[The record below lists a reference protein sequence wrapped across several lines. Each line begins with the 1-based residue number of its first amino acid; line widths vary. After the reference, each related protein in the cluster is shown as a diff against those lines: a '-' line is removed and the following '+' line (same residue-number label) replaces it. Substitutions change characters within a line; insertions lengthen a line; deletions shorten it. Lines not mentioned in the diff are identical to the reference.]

1 MAFDVAVYDGQK
13 VLQGARGRFEEMVRA
28 IDLAIVGAGPY
39 GLSLGAHVADAGANF
54 KVFGSPMAV
63 WRNHMPSGMFLKS
76 EGFASTLFDPRRQ
89 HTLKEFCKRNGHAY
103 ADVGVPIPVELF
115 YSYGRDFQQ
124 RLLPDLDTRHI
135 ARISPTP
142 GGFLL
147 RLDDGE
153 VLKARKVVIAVGIAH
168 YAYVP
173 PELKDI
179 PSRFLSHTSEKRPM
193 EQFSGRKVLVVGA
206 GSSAVDTA
214 GLLHQAGAD
223 VELMTRR
230 PKIWFNHPPERKRG
244 LELAYA
250 RLLKPR
256 SGLGLGWRSYMASDL
271 PTIFHSMPEQFRL
284 RVTRGHLG
292 PSAGWVSRT
301 LVEGKVPIKVERS
314 LRRAE
319 VRGEKLLV
327 TVTGP
332 QGEEDV
338 EVDHLVAG
346 TGYKVDLDRLDFL
359 DEPIRRQISRV
370 QGTPR
375 LSRFFESSVPGLY
388 FVGPSAANSFG
399 PLLRFAWGAK
409 FASQHLSRHLTR

>member
-1 MAFDVAVYDGQK
+1 
-13 VLQGARGRFEEMVRA
+13 MVRS
-28 IDLAIVGAGPY
+28 IDFAIVGAGPY
-39 GLSLGAHVADAGANF
+39 GLSLGAYFAGAGANF
-54 KVFGSPMAV
+54 KIFGSPMAV
-63 WRNHMPSGMFLKS
+63 WRNHMPSGMYLKS

-89 HTLKEFCKRNGHAY
+89 HSLREFCARNGHPY

-115 YSYGRDFQQ
+115 YAYGRDFQQ

-135 ARISPTP
+135 ARITAAG

-153 VLKARKVVIAVGIAH
+153 VLRARKVVVAVGIAH
-168 YAYVP
+168 YAYIP
-173 PELKDI
+173 PELREL
-179 PSRFLSHTSEKRPM
+179 PSRFLWHTSEKRPM
-193 EQFSGRKVLVVGA
+193 EQFSGRRVLVMGA

-223 VELMTRR
+223 VEIMTRR
-230 PKIWFNHPPERKRG
+230 PKIWFNHAPDRKRG
-244 LELAYA
+244 LALAYA

-271 PTIFHSMPEQFRL
+271 PTVFHRMPEQFRL

-301 LVEGKVPIKVERS
+301 LVEDKVPIKVERT

-319 VRGEKLLV
+319 VRGEKLHV
-327 TVTGP
+327 TFTTPDGD
-332 QGEEDV
+332 EEV
-338 EVDHLVAG
+338 EADHLVAG
-346 TGYKVDLDRLDFL
+346 TGYKVDLDRLEFL
-359 DEPIRRQISRV
+359 DEPIRQQISRV
-370 QGTPR
+370 NSTPR

-409 FASQHLSRHLTR
+409 FTSRHLTRHLTR